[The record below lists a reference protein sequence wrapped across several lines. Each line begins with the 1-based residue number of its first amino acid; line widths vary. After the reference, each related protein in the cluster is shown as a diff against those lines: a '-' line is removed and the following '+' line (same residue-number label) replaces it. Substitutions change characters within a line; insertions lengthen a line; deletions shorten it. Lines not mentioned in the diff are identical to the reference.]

1 MMCRLTA
8 GAFYGSKKV
17 LLTTRGDSTPQSFVI
32 VENWTEELKRL
43 VPTN

>member
-1 MMCRLTA
+1 MSPDGRRFLRIKE
-8 GAFYGSKKV
+8 GASDDS
-17 LLTTRGDSTPQSFVI
+17 GDSTPQSFVI